1 MIHTGGGIH
10 RARSSWD
17 EACPPVEIARR
28 AESGMVPI
36 IIWMYEW
43 VCMVHSHSGSAPVTL
58 RWYELVYP
66 SGGVLVDAM
75 SVLPATPVALG
86 TTPS

>member
-1 MIHTGGGIH
+1 MHMMLLI
-10 RARSSWD
+10 
-17 EACPPVEIARR
+17 
-28 AESGMVPI
+28 ESI
-36 IIWMYEW
+36 
-43 VCMVHSHSGSAPVTL
+43 VHIGSAPVIL

-86 TTPS
+86 ATPS

>member
-1 MIHTGGGIH
+1 MIHSRSGFAPVILRKHRGGSGL
-10 RARSSWD
+10 SSR
-17 EACPPVEIARR
+17 PL
-28 AESGMVPI
+28 
-36 IIWMYEW
+36 
-43 VCMVHSHSGSAPVTL
+43 GSAPVTL

>member
-1 MIHTGGGIH
+1 MGQNTTWTYEDCARSTAIRDRTRHLRWSGVVP
-10 RARSSWD
+10 RARP
-17 EACPPVEIARR
+17 A
-28 AESGMVPI
+28 VPL
-36 IIWMYEW
+36 
-43 VCMVHSHSGSAPVTL
+43 GSAPVIL

-66 SGGVLVDAM
+66 SGGMLVDAM

>member
-1 MIHTGGGIH
+1 MDFPTRGAAYLAGNIMQE
-10 RARSSWD
+10 SSWD
-17 EACPPVEIARR
+17 GARPPVEIARR

-58 RWYELVYP
+58 RWYELVCP
-66 SGGVLVDAM
+66 PGVC
-75 SVLPATPVALG
+75 
-86 TTPS
+86 